1 MAENNQ
7 LGLPVAAEGAGDGG
21 GLVQILCARGA
32 NHYVV
37 ASSAAAAGFG
47 VEYLS
52 WLALHGA

>member
-1 MAENNQ
+1 MRD
-7 LGLPVAAEGAGDGG
+7 LRL
-21 GLVQILCARGA
+21 ILCARGA
-32 NHYVV
+32 NHYVVLV